1 MPEQLP
7 IPPEAGPDLLYDAL
21 VVGAGPTGLLAAVYL
36 ARFRRSVCVVDAGAS
51 RAATI
56 ARSHNYPGF
65 ADGITGAALVAGLR
79 EQAQR
84 YRIDFAVGCVQRLV
98 RADEG
103 SFEACWGEGAGGAAQ
118 RVRGRTPKPDSVTGR
133 ERAAQRVRGRTVL
146 LATGA
151 SDIAPRMPYAADA
164 LRDGALR
171 YCPVCDGYEVIGQSV
186 GVLADGPAGVAE
198 ALYLRQFSERITVF
212 AAHESVVWTRA
223 QRQNLRRAGVTLA
236 EGPVHSI
243 RLWNGCV
250 TLRHGTAQ
258 SPCDVLYS
266 ALGMRVH
273 SQLATDLGAA
283 ADKNG
288 YLRCDRHQQTTV
300 PGLWAAG
307 DVAQGLNQISVGA
320 GGAATAASAM
330 HRALLGQVVC

>member
-1 MPEQLP
+1 M
-7 IPPEAGPDLLYDAL
+7 
-21 VVGAGPTGLLAAVYL
+21 
-36 ARFRRSVCVVDAGAS
+36 
-51 RAATI
+51 
-56 ARSHNYPGF
+56 
-65 ADGITGAALVAGLR
+65 
-79 EQAQR
+79 
-84 YRIDFAVGCVQRLV
+84 
-98 RADEG
+98 
-103 SFEACWGEGAGGAAQ
+103 
-118 RVRGRTPKPDSVTGR
+118 
-133 ERAAQRVRGRTVL
+133 
-146 LATGA
+146 
-151 SDIAPRMPYAADA
+151 
-164 LRDGALR
+164 
-171 YCPVCDGYEVIGQSV
+171 

-212 AAHESVVWTRA
+212 AAHGSVVWTRA
-223 QRQNLRRAGVTLA
+223 QRQNLRRAGIALA

-250 TLRHGTAQ
+250 TLHHGAAQ

-330 HRALLGQVVC
+330 HRALLGRVVC

>member
-103 SFEACWGEGAGGAAQ
+103 SFEACWGEGADG
-118 RVRGRTPKPDSVTGR
+118 
-133 ERAAQRVRGRTVL
+133 AAQRVRGRTVL

-283 ADKNG
+283 ADKDG